1 MSCEALTETIH
12 SKASLLGEGPLPRL
26 KPSHSCPYG
35 SVGGEA
41 AMESVV
47 LGPQHFDI
55 LKLIG
60 EGGFGQ
66 VYLVRNQLASAEE
79 GLHAMKVVSKRLLRK
94 KNHLSYMRAERDIL
108 TQVSHPFIV
117 GLRYAFQT
125 DTKVP
130 SSPNNDFLLKR
141 SCSFTW

>member
-1 MSCEALTETIH
+1 
-12 SKASLLGEGPLPRL
+12 
-26 KPSHSCPYG
+26 
-35 SVGGEA
+35 
-41 AMESVV
+41 MESVV

-66 VYLVRNQLASAEE
+66 VYLVRNRLASAEE

-125 DTKVP
+125 ETKVCC
-130 SSPNNDFLLKR
+130 NDFEWHSSQR
-141 SCSFTW
+141 SCSSTW